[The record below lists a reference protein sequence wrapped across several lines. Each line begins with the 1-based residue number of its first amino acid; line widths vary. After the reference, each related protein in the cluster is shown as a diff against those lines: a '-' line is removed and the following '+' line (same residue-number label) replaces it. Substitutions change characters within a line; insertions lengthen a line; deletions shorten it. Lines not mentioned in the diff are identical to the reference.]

1 VTSFLERLRRGDI
14 GAAAMIVAGGILLSR
29 LLGIV
34 RDMVF
39 AALLGSSG
47 ITDEYV
53 AAFRIPDYANYLLAG
68 GFLTITFIPIFATY
82 IADDDEAEGW
92 RAFTAILRWLA
103 VGITTVIVIAWIAA
117 PAIIDLLYPDFSAD
131 QAASTT
137 ELTRIILPAQFAF
150 VVGAMFVAVQ
160 YAKGVFTIPTLAPIV
175 YNIGII
181 AGGIAWYVATGEAD
195 PAGFIWGALIGAF
208 AGNFLLQVWGARR
221 VGMKIS
227 LGASWLHPAVG
238 AYFLLA
244 LPLMIGQSI
253 VALDEVFMSV
263 FGNMVG
269 EGAQTDLQYARRTMF
284 VPIGVIAQAA
294 AVAAYPTLAR
304 LVAEGRRTE
313 MLATVDRAVK
323 FVAILSIGAAG
334 LVAALSY
341 PIIRVLYER
350 GEFTAAVTAS
360 VSAALFVYAFGI
372 PIWGTLQ
379 ILTRAFY
386 ARRDMWT
393 PVIVG
398 TAVTI
403 IAIPGYFVAQSV
415 LGLRG
420 VALASVVSLGAYTA
434 VLAVIWY
441 RPKDARAGGRRVL
454 ADVGRAIPLAVPAS
468 LAAGAASWAITS
480 RFTTSP
486 TAAALAALVIGG
498 LAYVAVAFGIGSLL
512 YTWLTS
518 RDRGDAPAPGSEAD
532 PALEGEVPPAGEQ
545 RQPSDATERGAS
557 APRS

>member
-1 VTSFLERLRRGDI
+1 MTSFVNRLRRGDI
-14 GAAAMIVAGGILLSR
+14 GAAAIIVAAGILISR
-29 LLGIV
+29 LLGVV
-34 RDMVF
+34 RDVVF

-68 GFLTITFIPIFATY
+68 GFLTITFIPIFAKY
-82 IADDDEAEGW
+82 LADDDEAEGW
-92 RAFTAILRWLA
+92 RAFSAILRWLA
-103 VGITTVIVIAWIAA
+103 IGITAVIVVAWVAA
-117 PAIIDLLYPDFSAD
+117 PAIIDTLYPDFTAD

-137 ELTRIILPAQFAF
+137 QLTRIILPAQFAF

-160 YAKGVFTIPTLAPIV
+160 YAKGVFTIPTLAPII
-175 YNIGII
+175 YNVGII
-181 AGGIAWYVATGEAD
+181 SGGIGWYLVTGEAD
-195 PAGFIWGALIGAF
+195 PAGFIWGALVGAF
-208 AGNFLLQVWGARR
+208 VGNFFLQVWGARR
-221 VGMKIS
+221 VGMPIS
-227 LGASWLHPAVG
+227 IGVSWLHPAVG

-269 EGAQTDLQYARRTMF
+269 EGVQTDLQYARRTMF

-304 LVAEGRRTE
+304 LFAEGKRPELLT
-313 MLATVDRAVK
+313 TVNRALTYVM
-323 FVAILSIGAAG
+323 ILSIGAAG
-334 LVAALSY
+334 IVAALSY

-360 VSAALFVYAFGI
+360 VSAALFVYAFAI
-372 PIWGTLQ
+372 PIWGALQ

-398 TAVTI
+398 SAITI
-403 IAIPGYFVAQSV
+403 LAIPGYFVAQSA

-420 VALASVVSLGAYTA
+420 VALASVLSLGAYTG
-434 VLAVIWY
+434 VLAAIWY
-441 RPKDARAGGRRVL
+441 RPQDARSGGLRVL
-454 ADVGRAIPLAVPAS
+454 SDVGRAIPLAVPAS
-468 LAAGAASWAITS
+468 LAAGTVSWAIWS
-480 RFTTSP
+480 RLTVPP
-486 TAAALAALVIGG
+486 TLAALIALVVGVIVY
-498 LAYVAVAFGIGSLL
+498 AAVSLGIGSLL
-512 YTWLTS
+512 YDWLTARS
-518 RDRGDAPAPGSEAD
+518 RREEDEPAPVTADAPDAPSARESDDAVETAEQAPRGPGS
-532 PALEGEVPPAGEQ
+532 
-545 RQPSDATERGAS
+545 
-557 APRS
+557 